1 MIEEYKMGICSQHTF
16 NLSLTIYY
24 CGSKVCREETWIPQY
39 TDNYT
44 LFYIYSGEGY
54 VKIENKEFYIQ
65 GGQGFVVPPKKKVTY
80 HSIKRSC
87 EIAWVGFYGFLTTNY
102 LERAGITL
110 ETPIFQ
116 DPQQAVGKIFQ
127 DILEDSKRDNNRY
140 CRITAALYMIFSE
153 LLDIHDSHTLNLN
166 PNNLMENYLKKA
178 LQYIDMN
185 YAEKMTV
192 DAIARYVGI
201 DRKYLHFIFKKKL
214 DIGPQQYLITYR
226 MFKACTFLED
236 KDLSIADIGKIVG
249 YENSLNFSK
258 MFKKIIGVSPS
269 EYKKNPIFIEYKVVN
284 WSNKI

>member
-1 MIEEYKMGICSQHTF
+1 
-16 NLSLTIYY
+16 
-24 CGSKVCREETWIPQY
+24 
-39 TDNYT
+39 
-44 LFYIYSGEGY
+44 
-54 VKIENKEFYIQ
+54 
-65 GGQGFVVPPKKKVTY
+65 
-80 HSIKRSC
+80 
-87 EIAWVGFYGFLTTNY
+87 
-102 LERAGITL
+102 
-110 ETPIFQ
+110 
-116 DPQQAVGKIFQ
+116 
-127 DILEDSKRDNNRY
+127 
-140 CRITAALYMIFSE
+140 
-153 LLDIHDSHTLNLN
+153 
-166 PNNLMENYLKKA
+166 MENYLKKA

-201 DRKYLHFIFKKKL
+201 DRKYLHFIFKKKKL

-249 YENSLNFSK
+249 YENSLNFFSK